1 MKNIFKLFVPV
12 AVAAL
17 ALVSCQNEAN
27 GILGNDPGAVTIR
40 VHASANELA
49 ADDETKTYL
58 GEYNSVENTVLW
70 GTGEYMKLAVTAG
83 ESTVFANSTDASAD
97 LFDGEPAALFEFSV
111 SPASAASYLYQGLYP
126 ASAAVAN
133 SNTNPAS
140 YKVNL
145 PATQN
150 ATATSYDPA
159 AYIMVAQPDTFDAV
173 ETDWNVKFRRATALN
188 KITLKNVPDGKSINR
203 VTITAPSGKYLAGA
217 RHFDLSAGT
226 SGDIY
231 SGGGRTE
238 SVDVK
243 FASALSGI
251 NVNVWFTSWDV
262 EVAESETLTIVVY
275 TTDKKSYSKV
285 ITVPAGKSI
294 KFQEG
299 FLNTLG
305 VSLSGITPEDVNEL
319 EEGNY
324 VVLAK
329 DGENYYALKAE
340 KEDGKER
347 LLSVA
352 YTGSLASYN
361 GDADM
366 IWSLT
371 KSGDSF
377 IFENDSKYLGYKGS
391 SNESYWLAAD
401 ENWTADNYLLDVT
414 YQNENSAY
422 YVTLHSN
429 ASRYLSKNSS
439 GAFFAFYGNTGQK
452 ADIVFVPATVD
463 TRADVTLTF
472 DDDVVNL
479 TPADAASY
487 LGQDVTASPNVTAI
501 TEHLS
506 WQYEDNDG
514 VIDEFDNGALTLTGN
529 EGTAT
534 VTVSFAGDENYRPA
548 EASYTITVSA
558 ASGPEYVLVSTANDV
573 VAGDYIITWENT
585 YYLPS
590 GSTSG
595 TNPAVGSG
603 ITVANNK
610 ITNTVTSDMV
620 WTFTGDNTNGFT
632 ISDGTNILHS
642 TNAAQG
648 ISIDTTS
655 TRKWTVSV
663 DGTYGMLLH
672 GDDGGSRYL
681 AVYNSGSWRYYAT
694 GNSYSGTLRLY
705 KYVAAQDNRQEAGMS
720 WSSDSATATYSNGN
734 SLSFTAP
741 NLTAGNASG
750 ITYESTD
757 ETIATINASGV
768 VSITALSNNDVKE
781 GSTTIKAVFAGDTNY
796 KPQTVSYSLTVVD
809 SRSAVATP
817 TFDPAAG
824 EVAAN
829 TTVNF
834 QCADSDVTYH
844 YTVNGSDP
852 TVESP
857 TAASVTIDAAKT
869 VKVLA
874 TKTGYKPSDI
884 ATAAYTIQGVQ
895 ANDGSLDHPYTVAE
909 ALAIIDG
916 YSDKEKSS
924 SQVYVSGIVANVGS
938 YNSTYNSVTY
948 DISDDGQNSN
958 TLNVYSGK
966 FVANT
971 NFASNEQ
978 IEAGDVVIVYGYLYL
993 YGSTK
998 EMYQNNYI
1006 YSLNGITT
1014 LPTITK
1020 TDITGVDAAGV
1031 NNATKAVSFANNDG
1045 WTASVTAD
1053 GTIVTSA
1060 SISGTTI
1067 TYSVAAN
1074 SGDARTGSIIVA
1086 LSKSGRAYVSAT
1098 ISVSQLAGN
1107 GNTSSTDT
1115 ITSGTFSGSS
1125 TSISMTTAEGVTI
1138 SQLKDDGT
1146 NVNTSY
1152 NTVSTLRVYKAN
1164 QMQFTGKT
1172 FTRIEMYYTGSY
1184 SGASWTVSAGDGTVS
1199 IDTTNKKVVWE
1210 NNSGATTVTL
1220 KNSTTSGTN
1229 TQLRTTKFVVTYN

>member
-1 MKNIFKLFVPV
+1 MKKMMKLFVPV
-12 AVAAL
+12 TAAVVAL
-17 ALVSCQNEAN
+17 ASCNQEIEQNIQPAE
-27 GILGNDPGAVTIR
+27 GMTIR
-40 VHASANELA
+40 VHASANDLKS
-49 ADDETKTYL
+49 DDPETRTYIATYQ
-58 GEYNSVENTVLW
+58 GQDNTILW

-83 ESTVFANSTDASAD
+83 ENTVFANSTDASAD
-97 LFDGEPAALFEFSV
+97 LFNGEPSALFEFSV
-111 SPASAASYLYQGLYP
+111 SPESADSYLYQGIYP
-126 ASAAVAN
+126 ASAAVAS

-145 PATQN
+145 PSTQN
-150 ATATSYDPA
+150 ATASSYDPA
-159 AYIMVAQPDTFDAV
+159 AYILVAQPQTFTSV
-173 ETDWNVKFRRATALN
+173 EEDWNASFRRATALN
-188 KITLKNVPDGKSINR
+188 KITLKNVPDGKSINK
-203 VTITAPSGKYLAGA
+203 VEITAPSGKYLAGA
-217 RHFDLSAGT
+217 RHINLSTGE

-238 SVDVK
+238 TVVVK
-243 FASALSGI
+243 YATALSGT
-251 NVNVWFTSWDV
+251 NVDVWFTSWNV
-262 EVAESETLTIVVY
+262 TVAETETLTIVAY
-275 TTDKKSYSKV
+275 TTDKKSYTKT
-285 ITVPAGKSI
+285 IEVPSGKSI

-299 FLNTLG
+299 YLNTLG
-305 VSLSGITPEDVNEL
+305 ANMSGIDPEDVTEL
-319 EEGNY
+319 EEGTY
-324 VVLAK
+324 LVLANNN
-329 DGENYYALKAE
+329 GTYYALKAE
-340 KEDGKER
+340 AEGTRMNYE
-347 LLSVA
+347 S
-352 YTGSLASYN
+352 YTGSTSAYAGSNSSIIWTISKSEGSYIFAN
-361 GDADM
+361 G
-366 IWSLT
+366 S
-371 KSGDSF
+371 
-377 IFENDSKYLGYKGS
+377 NYLGWTSGNTAAM
-391 SNESYWLAAD
+391 NEPGES
-401 ENWTADNYLLDVT
+401 WTTTNYLLDATYDSTNSCYSVT
-414 YQNENSAY
+414 
-422 YVTLHSN
+422 VHSESGRIL
-429 ASRYLSKNSS
+429 AKNT
-439 GAFFAFYGNTGQK
+439 GTYGFAFYTGSGYNH
-452 ADIVFVPATVD
+452 IIFVPATLDNRTAVS
-463 TRADVTLTF
+463 LTF
-472 DDDVVNL
+472 DNDQVSL
-479 TPADAASY
+479 TPAEAAQY
-487 LGQDVTASPNVTAI
+487 LGEDLTISPNVAAVS
-501 TEHLS
+501 EHLT
-506 WQYEDNDG
+506 WDYEDNDG
-514 VIDEFDNGALTLTGN
+514 IIDEFVNGALTLTGD

-534 VTVSFAGDENYRPA
+534 VTVSFAGDENYLPA
-548 EASYTITVSA
+548 NASYTITVAA
-558 ASGPEYVLVSTANDV
+558 ASVAEPEWVETSIGDLTTSDV
-573 VAGDYIITWENT
+573 FVIV
-585 YYLPS
+585 
-590 GSTSG
+590 GSTGPYAMSNDNG
-595 TNPAVGSG
+595 TGSAPA
-603 ITVANNK
+603 
-610 ITNTVTSDMV
+610 
-620 WTFTGDNTNGFT
+620 
-632 ISDGTNILHS
+632 
-642 TNAAQG
+642 
-648 ISIDTTS
+648 
-655 TRKWTVSV
+655 TVSV
-663 DGTYGMLLH
+663 TVSGTKLTGTIAENIKWNISGNAGDGYTFYPN
-672 GDDGGSRYL
+672 GDDANWLYCTATNNGVRVGTNANKLFTLDGNGYLVNSATSRYISI
-681 AVYNSGSWRYYAT
+681 YNNQDWRCY
-694 GNSYSGTLRLY
+694 GNTSNNPQVVKFY
-705 KYVAAQDNRQEAGMS
+705 KYVAAPDNRQEAGMS

-741 NLTAGNASG
+741 TLTPGNASG

-757 ETIATINASGV
+757 DTIATINNSGV

-796 KPQTVSYSLTVVD
+796 KPQTVSYTLTVVD

-817 TFDPAAG
+817 TFNPAAG

-874 TKTGYKPSDI
+874 TKTGYKPSAI

-971 NFASNEQ
+971 NFSSNEQ
-978 IEAGDVVIVYGYLYL
+978 IEAGDEVIVYGYLYL

-1107 GNTSSTDT
+1107 GNTSTT
-1115 ITSGTFSGSS
+1115 ENITSGTFTSANSELTLTLSS
-1125 TSISMTTAEGVTI
+1125 GVTI
-1138 SQLKDDGT
+1138 KQSKVSGST
-1146 NVNTSY
+1146 SVNATY
-1152 NTVSTLRVYKAN
+1152 NTVSTLRVYKGHALT
-1164 QMQFTGKT
+1164 FSGKT
-1172 FTRIEMYYTGSY
+1172 FTRIEIKVNGTYYGNTLTANTGTLTPTSTSGGTIVWEGESDNVVITNTATGSN
-1184 SGASWTVSAGDGTVS
+1184 V
-1199 IDTTNKKVVWE
+1199 
-1210 NNSGATTVTL
+1210 
-1220 KNSTTSGTN
+1220 
-1229 TQLRTTKFVVTYN
+1229 QLRTTSFTVTY